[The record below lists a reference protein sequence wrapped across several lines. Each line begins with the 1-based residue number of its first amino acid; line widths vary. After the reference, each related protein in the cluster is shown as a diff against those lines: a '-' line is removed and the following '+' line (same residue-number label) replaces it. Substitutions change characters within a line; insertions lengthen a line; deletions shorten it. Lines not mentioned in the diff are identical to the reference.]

1 MLLRLLLLVLLATV
15 PVHAANRMQQFLLG
29 LPKPELHIHFEGTIE
44 PGTVLEIA
52 RRNHLD
58 HFPYGSVAEIQQ
70 RMGDAKDLPSFIRVY
85 EELLSVI
92 RTEDDFYEV
101 AMRYFRRVRQ
111 QNVVYVE
118 MFFDP
123 QMHTARGIPYATVIA
138 GLRRARQDAAA
149 TLGLRCEF
157 ILCFNRDRSAE
168 SALAHLEKALP
179 DRDIIIGVGTDNPE
193 DAGFPARFAPV
204 FQRAAAAG
212 FRLTSHC
219 DVDIKGSGENIRDCL
234 GLLQVE
240 RIDHG
245 VNVLDDPAL
254 IARAREKH
262 TGFTVAPALLY
273 GPAPGAV
280 NTFYFDRCARAA
292 KAMLDAG
299 LLVTLASD
307 DPGIMCSQYVGEVY
321 VATQARLDLSAAEMV
336 AFARNG
342 FAMAWL
348 PAADKARYLALLDAY
363 VQHFPSPESAAAP

>member
-1 MLLRLLLLVLLATV
+1 MIIRLLFLALLATV
-15 PVHAANRMQQFLLG
+15 PGHAANRMQQFLLG
-29 LPKPELHIHFEGTIE
+29 LPKAEMHIHLEGTIE

-52 RRNHLD
+52 RRNHLE
-58 HFPYGSVAEIQQ
+58 HFPYGSVEEIQQ
-70 RMGDAKDLPSFIRVY
+70 RMGGAKDLPSFIRIY

-123 QMHTARGIPYATVIA
+123 QMHTTRGIPFETVIA

-149 TLGLRCEF
+149 VLGLRCEF

-168 SALAHLEKALP
+168 SALAQLEMARP
-179 DRDIIIGVGTDNPE
+179 HRDIIIGVGTDNPE
-193 DAGFPARFAPV
+193 EAGFPAKFAPV
-204 FQRAAAAG
+204 FQRAAEAG

-219 DVDIKGSGENIRDCL
+219 DVDIKGSTGHIRGCIEAL
-234 GLLQVE
+234 GVE

-254 IARAREKH
+254 VARAREKQI
-262 TGFTVAPALLY
+262 GFTVAPALLY

-280 NTFYFDRCARAA
+280 KTFYFDRCARAA

-348 PAADKARYLALLDAY
+348 SAADRARYLAMLDAY
-363 VQHFPSPESAAAP
+363 VQHFPSPESVAAH